1 MAFCG
6 NCGAQINDGAKFCP
20 VCGTVQCA
28 QAAPGQQQQQSAP
41 AQPAGPRTDE
51 EKYRYLAAL
60 SYLNII
66 FMILGLLVGNASNY
80 LRHHANQCVCLIIWN
95 ICCGLVC
102 IIPFIG
108 WLVGIVGLIAGF
120 VIMIICI
127 VKALKREYYEIPIFG
142 KIRIIPEV

>member
-1 MAFCG
+1 M
-6 NCGAQINDGAKFCP
+6 
-20 VCGTVQCA
+20 
-28 QAAPGQQQQQSAP
+28 
-41 AQPAGPRTDE
+41 
-51 EKYRYLAAL
+51 
-60 SYLNII
+60 
-66 FMILGLLVGNASNY
+66 GLLVGNASNY

>member
-20 VCGTVQCA
+20 VCGTVQGA
-28 QAAPGQQQQQSAP
+28 QAAPNQQQQQSAP
-41 AQPAGPRTDE
+41 AQSAGLRTDE

-80 LRHHANQCVCLIIWN
+80 LRHHANQCVCLMIWN

-108 WLVGIVGLIAGF
+108 WLVGIVGMIAGF
-120 VIMIICI
+120 VIMIILSLI
-127 VKALKREYYEIPIFG
+127 HI
-142 KIRIIPEV
+142 

>member
-51 EKYRYLAAL
+51 EKYR
-60 SYLNII
+60 
-66 FMILGLLVGNASNY
+66 
-80 LRHHANQCVCLIIWN
+80 
-95 ICCGLVC
+95 
-102 IIPFIG
+102 
-108 WLVGIVGLIAGF
+108 
-120 VIMIICI
+120 
-127 VKALKREYYEIPIFG
+127 
-142 KIRIIPEV
+142 